1 MESVEG
7 PSRTAQGAA
16 IHRAAHQLF
25 DHPRL
30 FDDPLALSMIGR
42 EAERE
47 LRAGRSR
54 QAQEGAR
61 VMRAFLSVRSRL
73 AEDILA
79 SAFDRGIRQYVLVG
93 AGLDTFAYR
102 VGSQFPGLAVFEMDQ
117 PATQAWKRQRLCDV
131 GVGLPAN
138 VHYMAVDFEREP
150 FSVALRRGGF
160 RTEAA
165 AVFAWLGVVP
175 YLTRTAA
182 MQTLR
187 SIAQTHGNE
196 VVFDYADM
204 ASPIDARSRAALEE
218 LSRRVANAGEPF
230 RSSFEPQELAGELRT
245 MGFTAWEDWDAARLN
260 ARYFERRTD
269 GLRLGARGHIMHA
282 RV

>member
-1 MESVEG
+1 
-7 PSRTAQGAA
+7 
-16 IHRAAHQLF
+16 
-25 DHPRL
+25 
-30 FDDPLALSMIGR
+30 
-42 EAERE
+42 
-47 LRAGRSR
+47 
-54 QAQEGAR
+54 
-61 VMRAFLSVRSRL
+61 
-73 AEDILA
+73 
-79 SAFDRGIRQYVLVG
+79 
-93 AGLDTFAYR
+93 
-102 VGSQFPGLAVFEMDQ
+102 
-117 PATQAWKRQRLCDV
+117 
-131 GVGLPAN
+131 
-138 VHYMAVDFEREP
+138 MAVDFEREP

-245 MGFTAWEDWDAARLN
+245 MGFTAREDWDAARLN